1 MEGKGGVV
9 FELFVKDEV
18 YASFIYGDDLG
29 AVEEAAGYNVEDL
42 ARFGAEDASEMGGLV
57 AGEGSGC
64 VGEGVGNPAA
74 ARHTDK
80 DTACGLCDAVRKR
93 VSLEGA

>member
-1 MEGKGGVV
+1 VEREDDFAFGDGEDFGTVEETV
-9 FELFVKDEV
+9 
-18 YASFIYGDDLG
+18 GDD
-29 AVEEAAGYNVEDL
+29 VEDL
-42 ARFGAEDASEMGGLV
+42 SGLGAENASEMGGLV